1 MTVAVFDHTTYE
13 HGPSFR
19 VFREL
24 RGVVAAISRSSMVIK
39 LLIGVTKG
47 GAYRNFTYIFSCY
60 FPVEA
65 NLPICGEGP

>member
-47 GAYRNFTYIFSCY
+47 GGLPKLYIY
-60 FPVEA
+60 F
-65 NLPICGEGP
+65 